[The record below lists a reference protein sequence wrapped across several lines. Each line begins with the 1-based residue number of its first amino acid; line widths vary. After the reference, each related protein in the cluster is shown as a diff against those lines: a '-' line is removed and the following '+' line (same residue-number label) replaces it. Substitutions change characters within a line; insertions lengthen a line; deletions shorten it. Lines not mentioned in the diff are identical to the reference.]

1 MTTAEEPASSPL
13 TAQRAVHR
21 EICRTLNID
30 DDTEMRSWRTYEVT
44 RSQYELTGE
53 PPHWMC
59 CSLYVACLQELPS
72 VGCTDHYIRG
82 NGVNI
87 TNLLRSCN
95 IRIQEFFNKMT
106 DWCAVTSLPTRLRQ
120 CFENLRHEFDVSMR
134 AYNSFGNDFP
144 RVLNEANI
152 TPDEPKRNK
161 KAKPSPCSYNRL
173 REFAWVLFLC
183 VKEQHQ
189 EQRRDLTTAM
199 NLSVCVIDLIYKNV
213 VAEGRMDLIN
223 PSVLHPGINGSTD
236 AVNNGVDGTAAAIA
250 AGREL
255 NVMVLLCNG
264 CSTTRESVEETNR
277 TIFLPTLS
285 GMIDSGELKG
295 TRGDE
300 SSPDGRFVGLVSVAN
315 FEDNFKALQR
325 RYESRILRCVM
336 LDERI
341 ALSLTRQPNT
351 SGGTQR
357 WVSNGAGYPLTPL
370 SVKSRGPGGSRT
382 LSGAPDP
389 SAIGGFMLRGTLT
402 QLMKKIQGHEPGK
415 PRESFLNLMKNC
427 PTSPLKTVQDRLD
440 RLRDRFVQ
448 KLTAN
453 GWNSSTLQAR
463 FDSIEALYY
472 LLMENII
479 PWEIRKR
486 PSIPLSKVI
495 YDMCTASEMFNSAVC
510 VCAAEIIFF
519 LREEQ
524 NNFPWILQVFD
535 MQPYNFLL
543 IIEVTVSSNSDILT
557 PDIVNHL
564 RRIEEQSV
572 DSLCWKSS
580 SMLWER
586 MEKENF
592 EIPSNKDVE
601 QRAEISGITPL
612 KGDSTRNTPNGATR
626 GRFRGVYGFSAG
638 PPTTPAQLSA
648 TGRQVPHP
656 DSAKKKLFA
665 DPPSTVAATKYVVAQ
680 IAAAVASTSSGRPSS
695 STAAA
700 AGSVPVSQSPSKA
713 TTEMTNAP
721 GNVVNGNKDSSL
733 ISSFCSPQRGNN
745 AQSSTS
751 LNLFFRKMYHVA
763 YVRLTNL
770 CQNLG
775 LESEIT
781 SDQPSLIWTIFEFT
795 ITKCA
800 RQLMRDRHLDQ
811 LLMCAIF
818 VTIRIKKLQ
827 KTFKEIMHCYH
838 NQPQATS
845 AIYRSVFI
853 RRAPAE
859 GQPAANGVTDAV
871 ASTSTTT
878 TTNGQNERRCPVDE
892 MAATS
897 VQYDR
902 DEYGDIIKFYNEIY
916 VQIVHSFTSK
926 FCNNDM
932 THESLFLSPTPKS
945 QPRNLQ
951 KSPRQ
956 ISDNIN
962 LYVSTT
968 DRSTGS
974 GVLDSPNIRTYT
986 FPASPGQPSS
996 MVDRT
1001 MPSASRRKG
1010 ETCVR
1015 SLTEPCAFDQSPK
1028 GKVRR
1033 LDKIHQERRYQ
1044 KQDDDNGS

>member
-13 TAQRAVHR
+13 IAQRAVHR
-21 EICRTLNID
+21 EICRALNID
-30 DDTEMRSWRTYEVT
+30 DDTEKRSWRSYEVT
-44 RSQYELTGE
+44 RSKYELTGE
-53 PPHWMC
+53 PTHWMC

-87 TNLLRSCN
+87 TNLLRQCN

-120 CFENLRHEFDVSMR
+120 CFENLRHEFDVSMT
-134 AYNSFGNDFP
+134 AYYSFNKDFP
-144 RVLNEANI
+144 RVFNEANI

-199 NLSVCVIDLIYKNV
+199 NLRVCVIDLIYKNV

-223 PSVLHPGINGSTD
+223 PAVLHPGINGSTD
-236 AVNNGVDGTAAAIA
+236 AVDNGVDGTAAAIA
-250 AGREL
+250 ASREL

-285 GMIDSGELKG
+285 GMYDSAELKG

-300 SSPDGRFVGLVSVAN
+300 SSPDGLFVGLVSVAN
-315 FEDNFKALQR
+315 FEDNFKALHR

-341 ALSLTRQPNT
+341 ALSLTRQPNA

-357 WVSNGAGYPLTPL
+357 WGSNGAGYPRTPL
-370 SVKSRGPGGSRT
+370 SVKSSGPGGSRT
-382 LSGAPDP
+382 ASGAVDS

-427 PTSPLKTVQDRLD
+427 PTSPLKSVQDRLD

-448 KLTAN
+448 KLTAK
-453 GWNSSTLQAR
+453 GWNPNTLQAR

-486 PSIPLSKVI
+486 PSLPLSKVI
-495 YDMCTASEMFNSAVC
+495 YDMCAGYESFHTAVC

-580 SMLWER
+580 SILWEK
-586 MEKENF
+586 MEKENY
-592 EIPSNKDVE
+592 EIPLNKDIE
-601 QRAEISGITPL
+601 QGPEISGITPL

-626 GRFRGVYGFSAG
+626 DGFSAG
-638 PPTTPAQLSA
+638 PSTTPAQLSA

-665 DPPSTVAATKYVVAQ
+665 DPASTTAPTKHVVAQ
-680 IAAAVASTSSGRPSS
+680 MAVAVASTSSGRPSS
-695 STAAA
+695 STAATAAA

-713 TTEMTNAP
+713 TAEMPNAP
-721 GNVVNGNKDSSL
+721 GNVMNGNKESSL
-733 ISSFCSPQRGNN
+733 ISSICSPQRGNN
-745 AQSSTS
+745 GQSSTS

-763 YVRLTNL
+763 YVRLINL

-775 LESEIT
+775 LESENT
-781 SDQPSLIWTIFEFT
+781 VLSLIWTIFEFT

-800 RQLMRDRHLDQ
+800 RELMRDRHLDQ

-818 VTIRIKKLQ
+818 VTTRIKKLP
-827 KTFKEIMHCYH
+827 KTFKEIMYCYH

-859 GQPAANGVTDAV
+859 EQPAANGRTDGTV
-871 ASTSTTT
+871 AAPTTD
-878 TTNGQNERRCPVDE
+878 GQTEGRCPVDE

-916 VQIVHSFTSK
+916 VLIVHPFAHK
-926 FCNNDM
+926 FWNSDV

-986 FPASPGQPSS
+986 FPASPGQTP
-996 MVDRT
+996 MLDRT
-1001 MPSASRRKG
+1001 VPSVGRRKG

-1015 SLTEPCAFDQSPK
+1015 SLTEPCAFDQSPVT
-1028 GKVRR
+1028 KVRR

-1044 KQDDDNGS
+1044 KQDDENGS

>member
-1 MTTAEEPASSPL
+1 
-13 TAQRAVHR
+13 
-21 EICRTLNID
+21 
-30 DDTEMRSWRTYEVT
+30 
-44 RSQYELTGE
+44 
-53 PPHWMC
+53 
-59 CSLYVACLQELPS
+59 
-72 VGCTDHYIRG
+72 
-82 NGVNI
+82 
-87 TNLLRSCN
+87 
-95 IRIQEFFNKMT
+95 
-106 DWCAVTSLPTRLRQ
+106 
-120 CFENLRHEFDVSMR
+120 
-134 AYNSFGNDFP
+134 
-144 RVLNEANI
+144 
-152 TPDEPKRNK
+152 
-161 KAKPSPCSYNRL
+161 
-173 REFAWVLFLC
+173 
-183 VKEQHQ
+183 
-189 EQRRDLTTAM
+189 
-199 NLSVCVIDLIYKNV
+199 
-213 VAEGRMDLIN
+213 
-223 PSVLHPGINGSTD
+223 
-236 AVNNGVDGTAAAIA
+236 
-250 AGREL
+250 
-255 NVMVLLCNG
+255 
-264 CSTTRESVEETNR
+264 
-277 TIFLPTLS
+277 
-285 GMIDSGELKG
+285 
-295 TRGDE
+295 
-300 SSPDGRFVGLVSVAN
+300 
-315 FEDNFKALQR
+315 
-325 RYESRILRCVM
+325 
-336 LDERI
+336 
-341 ALSLTRQPNT
+341 
-351 SGGTQR
+351 
-357 WVSNGAGYPLTPL
+357 
-370 SVKSRGPGGSRT
+370 
-382 LSGAPDP
+382 
-389 SAIGGFMLRGTLT
+389 
-402 QLMKKIQGHEPGK
+402 
-415 PRESFLNLMKNC
+415 MKNC

-626 GRFRGVYGFSAG
+626 G
-638 PPTTPAQLSA
+638 
-648 TGRQVPHP
+648 
-656 DSAKKKLFA
+656 
-665 DPPSTVAATKYVVAQ
+665 
-680 IAAAVASTSSGRPSS
+680 
-695 STAAA
+695 
-700 AGSVPVSQSPSKA
+700 
-713 TTEMTNAP
+713 
-721 GNVVNGNKDSSL
+721 NVVNGNKDSSL

-871 ASTSTTT
+871 ASTSTTTTT